1 MLKRFPLFNATDV
14 DEHRIRAQTI
24 IPEIVRLEQIR
35 IGRFSST
42 VDAIML
48 GDTHAGTAI
57 ASVAHMPDLEVEA
70 VGRRAVRLLVPTT
83 SAIAISSGA
92 RSREILGGGVAGLLP
107 SNPLRLRYT
116 PGHHLVLR
124 VDRDK
129 LDVVLQAMDCDADVD
144 RILDAVFFEPRLPGL
159 QDFAEHLRRL
169 IAMIDDKPT
178 RILDQATFRCAH
190 EQNLILRLADIL
202 ALVRERGSMA
212 VGRNSAALRRAE
224 EYIRAY
230 AERHVDLVA
239 MARHAGLSLR
249 SLQILFRANHDCTIV
264 QFVRRHRL
272 ALARER
278 LERGESDATVAEIAR
293 RSGFTHLGH
302 FTAAYKEAFGEQPRQ
317 TRQRARRKPDP

>member
-14 DEHRIRAQTI
+14 DEHRLHSQTLV
-24 IPEIVRLEQIR
+24 PEIVRVEQLR
-35 IGRFSST
+35 PGRFSSA
-42 VDAIML
+42 VDVMLL
-48 GDTHAGTAI
+48 GDTRTGTAI

-70 VGRRAVRLLVPTT
+70 VGRRAVRLVIPTT

-92 RSREILGGGVAGLLP
+92 RSREILGGGLAGLLP

-129 LDVVLQAMDCDADVD
+129 LDLALQEMDCEAEVD

-169 IAMIDDKPT
+169 IATIDDKPA
-178 RILDQATFRCAH
+178 RILDQPTFRRAH
-190 EQNLILRLADIL
+190 EQNLVLRLADIL
-202 ALVRERGSMA
+202 ALVRERGSLA

-264 QFVRRHRL
+264 QFIRRHRL

-278 LERGESDATVAEIAR
+278 LERGETETTVAEIAR

-302 FTAAYKEAFGEQPRQ
+302 FTTAYKEAFGEQPRQ
-317 TRQRARRKPDP
+317 TRQRARREPDP